1 MKHLP
6 VTARGMFLLAIVLLL
21 LPALLRTIGN
31 QPIVS
36 GAEGYGHLRIAEA
49 IAEDGIP
56 AVDPAMPDRRYALN
70 VFDLLLALVVLL
82 LGSTAAALVFPFL
95 LGIASVAL
103 LAVIVRRWRLPAD
116 AALGAQLVFVLSP
129 LFVGVFTQAVP
140 AGLQLVLLLA
150 FIALLAPA
158 EARTPAR
165 QAVRVA
171 GLATIAALLASFSV
185 FAAIATM
192 ALPPLART
200 LRKGVP
206 QSVLLACVAAFIVL
220 VTVALPA
227 QLQAERA
234 PYDAAV
240 PFVTAVSDFSGSD
253 GISVFAVLLACISV
267 TLLWRFKQRYFAA
280 LIAGMVTVLLALVL
294 PSALVFG
301 HVVVALLAGY
311 ALAFFATMRW
321 SFDDIR
327 VLTLLVLAC
336 GLLFSTLAHAVALAQ
351 GPPSA
356 ELRDAAQA
364 LRDTLPAD
372 AVLLAHPDD
381 GFALAY
387 WSGRRVYLDGWG
399 AQTPDAQQRWAAAQS
414 VWHAQ
419 DIEKLRPVLER
430 SRIGAVVVTK
440 DMRSG
445 KVWDLPEQDLLF
457 LVRNSETFKSVY
469 RGSSVDIWAVAP
481 AFAGR

>member
-6 VTARGMFLLAIVLLL
+6 VTARGMFLLAVILLL
-21 LPALLRTIGN
+21 LPALLRTLGH

-36 GAEGYGHLRIAEA
+36 GAESYGSLRIAET
-49 IAEDGIP
+49 IAESGIP
-56 AVDPAMPDRRYALN
+56 EFDPAMPERRYALS
-70 VFDLLLALVVLL
+70 VFDLLLALFVLV
-82 LGSTAAALVFPFL
+82 LGSTAAALVVPFV
-95 LGIASVAL
+95 LGVTAVAL
-103 LAVIVRRWRLPAD
+103 LALIVRRWKLPAD

-150 FIALLAPA
+150 FIALLAPV
-158 EARTPAR
+158 EATTPAR
-165 QAVRVA
+165 QAVRIA
-171 GLATIAALLASFSV
+171 GLIALAALLASFSV
-185 FAAIATM
+185 FAAVAAI
-192 ALPPLART
+192 ALPPLARK
-200 LRKGVP
+200 LRRGVP
-206 QSVLLACVAAFIVL
+206 QPVLLACVAAFIVL

-234 PYDAAV
+234 PYAAAV
-240 PFVTAVSDFSGSD
+240 PFVTAISDFSGSD
-253 GISVFAVLLACISV
+253 GISIFAVLLACISI
-267 TLLWRFKQRYFAA
+267 TLLWRFKQKYFAA
-280 LIAGMVTVLLALVL
+280 LIAGMMTILLALVL

-301 HVVVALLAGY
+301 HVVIALLAGY

-336 GLLFSTLAHAVALAQ
+336 GLLFSTLAHAVTLAQ

-356 ELRDAAQA
+356 ALRDAAQA
-364 LRDTLPAD
+364 LSAVLPND

-387 WSGRRVYLDGWG
+387 WSGKRVFMDGWG
-399 AQTPDAQQRWAAAQS
+399 ARTPDAQQRWAAAQS

-419 DIEKLRPVLER
+419 DIEKLQPVLAR
-430 SRIGAVVVTK
+430 NRIGAVVITK

-445 KVWDLPEQDLLF
+445 KVWDLPEQGLLF
-457 LVRNSETFKSVY
+457 LLRNNETFKSVY
-469 RGSSVDIWAVAP
+469 RDSSVDIWAVAP